1 MMAKYSLM
9 VVLLCLLMTGCTDK
23 PTHHEQ
29 SIEQHNK
36 NAQQHNTQE
45 LYHYKTAFVGDNSKV
60 SAIVHLQSY
69 PKDIKI
75 KHLEIESAQSPYALK
90 VFFESPQ
97 DVSHEALFK
106 NAVMTFAL
114 IQNIDTLYY
123 INEQN
128 NAMMLEYH
136 RKGTDERLQTM
147 GDSLQKIGSS
157 ADSFNQYL
165 QEP

>member
-1 MMAKYSLM
+1 MAKYPLIM
-9 VVLLCLLMTGCTDK
+9 MALLCLVMTGCTDK
-23 PTHHEQ
+23 PAHNNQ
-29 SIEQHNK
+29 NIEQHNA
-36 NAQQHNTQE
+36 NVQPRNEQE

-69 PKDIKI
+69 PKDLKI
-75 KHLEIESAQSPYALK
+75 KHIEIESAQSPYGLK
-90 VFFESPQ
+90 VFFESNQ
-97 DVSHEALFK
+97 DISHEALFK

-114 IQNIDTLYY
+114 IENVDILYY

-128 NAMMLEYH
+128 KTVVLEYR

-157 ADSFNQYL
+157 ADLFNQYL